1 MSVIVDQF
9 QGATVQPWAA
19 ENFQVEKYRTRYYA
33 DPMPACD
40 LIANPHHEPVPGFT
54 SIKGD
59 KTFWKSATVDD
70 QKYTMP
76 LDWYNAGA
84 WYNDKLTTGEA
95 IRLEQFYADKNRD
108 RDRSFA
114 RGHAIH
120 RVAEATL
127 RGEKWSE
134 SNVDAYPYYAPLEAW
149 IKANVTDVHAI
160 EAVVFGYGYG
170 GTGDAWLN
178 VRGVGCYVDWKSRGV
193 DSSHAI
199 YEEEISQGGAYT
211 SARYCIVPS
220 DDRKTAVRA
229 ELPDVSFG
237 LVLSIKPDGVE
248 EFWYDLDL
256 AAESFAQMHKAYVD
270 KSDSAKTARKA
281 KAKDPTTTVASQG
294 RKKAAEPLHP
304 AAVTVA
310 PDEGPDVDITATKA
324 AYGAVTQHGRVWI
337 GTLWDQ
343 ARKGGYDF
351 HLKDRPTLRRA
362 RITDGLTIL
371 ALADVCDDG
380 AVQALCRLVT
390 GDETP
395 MWSTVPAGVTVGSLG
410 ATQAAAFVAACDLFI
425 AGRYGL
431 EHTLDGPRIVEVA
444 A

>member
-1 MSVIVDQF
+1 VSVIVDKF
-9 QGATVQPWAA
+9 QGATVHPWAA

-59 KTFWKSATVDD
+59 KTFWKSATIDD

-84 WYNDKLTTGEA
+84 WYTDKLTTGEV
-95 IRLEQFYADKNRD
+95 IRLEHFYADKNRD

-134 SNVDAYPYYAPLEAW
+134 ANADAHPYYAPLVAW
-149 IKANVTDVHAI
+149 IETNVTDVHAI
-160 EAVVFGYGYG
+160 EAVVFGDGYG

-211 SARYCIVPS
+211 SARYCIIPS

-248 EFWYDLDL
+248 EFWYDLEP

-270 KSDSAKTARKA
+270 KSNSGKTARKA
-281 KAKDPTTTVASQG
+281 KAKDPTTIVASQG
-294 RKKAAEPLHP
+294 RKKAATPV
-304 AAVTVA
+304 ASVTVT
-310 PDEGPDVDITATKA
+310 PDEGPDVDITATRT
-324 AYGAVTQHGRVWI
+324 AYQALTQEGRVWI

-343 ARKGGYDF
+343 ARKGGCDF
-351 HLKDRPTLRRA
+351 QLTKEIHTMRRA
-362 RITDGLTIL
+362 RIYEGLIDL
-371 ALADVCDDG
+371 AEGDACDAD
-380 AVQALCRLVT
+380 AVKALCRLVT
-390 GDETP
+390 DDEAL
-395 MWSTVPAGVTVGSLG
+395 MWPTVPAGVAVGSLG
-410 ATQAAAFVAACDLFI
+410 ATQAAAFVVACALFI
-425 AGRYGL
+425 AGRYAWDFTT
-431 EHTLDGPRIVEVA
+431 EPPRLVEVA